1 MKYKKIPLVKNKFKK
16 IRKVKLQ
23 WYHFVFPII
32 IFLIILIQVKLRL
45 FQKNSFF
52 TKNEPFKMRKKLPDY
67 NFTDIIENYFM
78 KLPEKFHG
86 ERDHE
91 LRIFRG
97 YMKKYTLSEDG
108 NSIADQRAK
117 MTLYKRLGGER
128 FSKLKNIFIKG
139 DWRFGNRMLS
149 LNNMIFYFELLKEH
163 KNIFLNSNHE
173 WFFKNKIVTKYVN
186 ISLANESEIDCN
198 DNYTFCIVGTP
209 MLLTPTVLFPEVRLL
224 YVKPE
229 LMRNLP
235 TVKTHP
241 KDLYIHIRSGDIF
254 RRYNVHMSYSQPPLC
269 FYESIINNTKY
280 RNIYLIAENRKN
292 PVIKKLIEE
301 YPNIIYNKSTIEE
314 DIAKLINAYN
324 LVGSVSSFCAVCLMM
339 NENIVNYY
347 EYDIYRKVEKYR
359 HMHHECFR
367 YPRKFKI
374 YQMKPSNIYQGE
386 MYFWG
391 NTKYQQELMLEE
403 KCNYN
408 EFKLMHS
415 Q

>member
-52 TKNEPFKMRKKLPDY
+52 SKNEPFKMRKKLPDY

-78 KLPEKFHG
+78 KLPKKFRG

-91 LRIFRG
+91 LRLFKG

-108 NSIADQRAK
+108 NTIADQRAK
-117 MTLYKRLGGER
+117 NKLYRALGGEH
-128 FSKLKNIFIKG
+128 FSKLKNIYIK
-139 DWRFGNRMLS
+139 DHWKFGNRMLS
-149 LNNMIFYFELLKEH
+149 LNNMIFYFELVKEH
-163 KNIFLNSNHE
+163 KNIYLNSRHH
-173 WFFKNKIVTKYVN
+173 WFLKNKIVTKYVN

-198 DNYTFCIVGTP
+198 DNYTTCILGCP
-209 MLLTPTVLFPEVRLL
+209 WLLTPTVLFPEVRLL

-254 RRYNVHMSYSQPPLC
+254 KRFYPHMSYSQPPLC
-269 FYESIINNTKY
+269 FYESIINNTK
-280 RNIYLIAENRKN
+280 
-292 PVIKKLIEE
+292 
-301 YPNIIYNKSTIEE
+301 
-314 DIAKLINAYN
+314 
-324 LVGSVSSFCAVCLMM
+324 
-339 NENIVNYY
+339 
-347 EYDIYRKVEKYR
+347 
-359 HMHHECFR
+359 
-367 YPRKFKI
+367 
-374 YQMKPSNIYQGE
+374 
-386 MYFWG
+386 
-391 NTKYQQELMLEE
+391 
-403 KCNYN
+403 
-408 EFKLMHS
+408 
-415 Q
+415 

>member
-16 IRKVKLQ
+16 KRKVKLQ

-78 KLPEKFHG
+78 KLPKKFRG

-91 LRIFRG
+91 LRLFKG

-108 NSIADQRAK
+108 NTIADQRAK
-117 MTLYKRLGGER
+117 NKLYRALGGEH
-128 FSKLKNIFIKG
+128 FSKLKNIYIK
-139 DWRFGNRMLS
+139 DHWRFGNRMLS
-149 LNNMIFYFELLKEH
+149 LNNMIFYFELVKEH
-163 KNIFLNSNHE
+163 KNIYLNSRHH
-173 WFFKNKIVTKYVN
+173 WFLKNKIVTKYVN

-198 DNYTFCIVGTP
+198 DNYTTCILGCP
-209 MLLTPTVLFPEVRLL
+209 WLLTPTVLFPEVRLL

-254 RRYNVHMSYSQPPLC
+254 KRFYPHMSYSQPPLC

-339 NENIVNYY
+339 NENIINYY

-359 HMHHECFR
+359 HLHHEIIR
-367 YPRKFKI
+367 YPKQFNI
-374 YQMKPSNIYQGE
+374 YQMKPSKIYQGE

>member
-1 MKYKKIPLVKNKFKK
+1 MKYKKIPLTKRKFKK
-16 IRKVKLQ
+16 TRKVKLQ

-117 MTLYKRLGGER
+117 MTLYKRLGGEH

-163 KNIFLNSNHE
+163 KNIYLNSRHH
-173 WFFKNKIVTKYVN
+173 WFLKDKIVTKYVN

-198 DNYTFCIVGTP
+198 DNYTTCILGCP
-209 MLLTPTVLFPEVRLL
+209 WLLTPTVLFPEVRLL

-235 TVKTHP
+235 TIKTHP

-254 RRYNVHMSYSQPPLC
+254 KRFYPHMSYSQPPLC

-339 NENIVNYY
+339 NENIINYY

-359 HMHHECFR
+359 HLHHEIIR
-367 YPRKFKI
+367 YPKQFNI
-374 YQMKPSNIYQGE
+374 YQMKPSKIYQGE
-386 MYFWG
+386 MYFWA
-391 NTKYQQELMLEE
+391 NTKYQNELMLEE
-403 KCNYN
+403 KCNYS

>member
-1 MKYKKIPLVKNKFKK
+1 MKYKKIPLTKKKFKK
-16 IRKVKLQ
+16 TRKVKLQ

-32 IFLIILIQVKLRL
+32 IFLIILIQIKLRL

-52 TKNEPFKMRKKLPDY
+52 MKNEPFKMRKKLPDY

-163 KNIFLNSNHE
+163 KNIYLNSNHE

-198 DNYTFCIVGTP
+198 DNYTTCILGCP
-209 MLLTPTVLFPEVRLL
+209 WLLTPTV
-224 YVKPE
+224 
-229 LMRNLP
+229 
-235 TVKTHP
+235 
-241 KDLYIHIRSGDIF
+241 
-254 RRYNVHMSYSQPPLC
+254 
-269 FYESIINNTKY
+269 
-280 RNIYLIAENRKN
+280 
-292 PVIKKLIEE
+292 
-301 YPNIIYNKSTIEE
+301 
-314 DIAKLINAYN
+314 
-324 LVGSVSSFCAVCLMM
+324 
-339 NENIVNYY
+339 
-347 EYDIYRKVEKYR
+347 
-359 HMHHECFR
+359 
-367 YPRKFKI
+367 
-374 YQMKPSNIYQGE
+374 
-386 MYFWG
+386 
-391 NTKYQQELMLEE
+391 
-403 KCNYN
+403 
-408 EFKLMHS
+408 
-415 Q
+415 

>member
-32 IFLIILIQVKLRL
+32 IFLIILIQIRLRL

-52 TKNEPFKMRKKLPDY
+52 SKNEPFKMRKKLPDY
-67 NFTDIIENYFM
+67 NFTEIIKNYFM
-78 KLPEKFHG
+78 KLPKKFRG

-91 LRIFRG
+91 LRLFKG

-108 NSIADQRAK
+108 NTISDQIAKNKLYRA
-117 MTLYKRLGGER
+117 LGGEH
-128 FSKLKNIFIKG
+128 FSKLKNIYIKG
-139 DWRFGNRMLS
+139 HWKFGNRMLS
-149 LNNMIFYFELLKEH
+149 LNNMIFYFELVKEH
-163 KNIFLNSNHE
+163 KNIYLNSRHH
-173 WFFKNKIVTKYVN
+173 WFLKNKIVTKYVN

-198 DNYTFCIVGTP
+198 DNYTTCILGCP
-209 MLLTPTVLFPEVRLL
+209 WLLTPTVLFPEVRLL

-254 RRYNVHMSYSQPPLC
+254 KRFYPHMSYSQPPLC

-347 EYDIYRKVEKYR
+347 EYDIYRKVEKFR
-359 HMHHECFR
+359 HLHHEIIR
-367 YPRKFKI
+367 YPKQFNI
-374 YQMKPSNIYQGE
+374 YQMKPSKIYQGE

-391 NTKYQQELMLEE
+391 NTKYQNELMLEE
-403 KCNYN
+403 KCNYS